1 MSYCRQV
8 TSSLVRPAIV
18 PAILI
23 FALFSCRVPVD
34 FQKGKPFVFK
44 TTIKVEGNIKNDQ
57 KQDLT
62 VRLENQLDDSL
73 QTRTTTAFDW
83 PWSPPVIYKKLLNPP
98 VFDSA
103 NLAGQ
108 FYL

>member
-34 FQKGKPFVFK
+34 FQQGKPFVYR
-44 TTIKVEGNIKNDQ
+44 TTIKVEGNIKGDE
-57 KQDLT
+57 KQDLEA
-62 VRLENQLDDSL
+62 RLQNQLDDSL
-73 QTRTTTAFDW
+73 QTKTVTAFFSW
-83 PWSPPVIYKKLLNPP
+83 PA
-98 VFDSA
+98 FD
-103 NLAGQ
+103 L
-108 FYL
+108 